1 METRNLYRGGHQDK
15 GQATGRKAGAVMRAE
30 GSISQTDGAATQA
43 PPEIMNAEEAA
54 KLLRIS
60 DRTARAL
67 CREGRLP
74 GEKVGREWRIKRH
87 DVMAYLAG
95 DEQ

>member
-1 METRNLYRGGHQDK
+1 VIQVDLAQVLERATELEDGTLLRQWLEQNK
-15 GQATGRKAGAVMRAE
+15 GREVLIEVEVAE
-30 GSISQTDGAATQA
+30 A
-43 PPEIMNAEEAA
+43 PEIMNAEEAA

-74 GEKVGREWRIKRH
+74 GEKVGREWRIKRR